1 MGHLQTRHRARSL
14 SVGSGRNQQGFTLV
28 EILVAM
34 LIFAVIGL
42 LSSQILSNSVQTQ
55 NIIKD
60 RGERLAQIHRA
71 MQVIQRDVMQ
81 FSERPVREYS
91 GDWVPALLLSNEGFI
106 EFSRVGWRNPLSQ
119 PRSELQRVGYR
130 LQDGKLFRGYWRV
143 LDRSYDTEP
152 AFQELLD
159 EVDRIEFYVL
169 DSAGQQHK
177 FWPPQDGP
185 IDVPYLLAVTMRIE
199 MAPFGIVERIWELP
213 PIEISS
219 LLRPGAVPEQ
229 SGDSAPGQNSDPDAI
244 AKNSDGGQKSD

>member
-130 LQDGKLFRGYWRV
+130 LQDGMRMK
-143 LDRSYDTEP
+143 
-152 AFQELLD
+152 
-159 EVDRIEFYVL
+159 YVIQV
-169 DSAGQQHK
+169 A
-177 FWPPQDGP
+177 
-185 IDVPYLLAVTMRIE
+185 
-199 MAPFGIVERIWELP
+199 
-213 PIEISS
+213 
-219 LLRPGAVPEQ
+219 
-229 SGDSAPGQNSDPDAI
+229 
-244 AKNSDGGQKSD
+244 